1 MGCHPYLIL
10 KLFEYDRRA
19 FLFVTFGIWPS
30 VLMHKTHFLY
40 NWVYF
45 WLTRFGFNF
54 PENIFCNVLN
64 SGESSFPR
72 FSLHKFENLAI
83 INETIGILDN
93 NLCFFASR
101 TIGHGCIVFQ
111 LFMTL
116 WTSSDAPFQQRRA
129 HRFIARLENWLYI
142 IKSTLIII
150 TLFNSTKSFL
160 VKEIAWIHFYAIYRY
175 KLLLFIRKLEII
187 NIYSFLSKLIEYQIL
202 NNLFHNKNSFV
213 KESLVII
220 LYKQQK

>member
-1 MGCHPYLIL
+1 MIWFNFSQTLFFERTWKFSVFQHTFVKHIHFIERFFKNFDSFTKLMGCHPYLIL
-10 KLFEYDRRA
+10 KLLEYDRRA

-64 SGESSFPR
+64 SGESSFPG

-101 TIGHGCIVFQ
+101 TIGHGCIVF
-111 LFMTL
+111 
-116 WTSSDAPFQQRRA
+116 
-129 HRFIARLENWLYI
+129 
-142 IKSTLIII
+142 
-150 TLFNSTKSFL
+150 
-160 VKEIAWIHFYAIYRY
+160 
-175 KLLLFIRKLEII
+175 
-187 NIYSFLSKLIEYQIL
+187 
-202 NNLFHNKNSFV
+202 
-213 KESLVII
+213 
-220 LYKQQK
+220 